1 MVNKIPIMNKK
12 DFKKLF
18 PTLAVEME
26 TGKSLADIEI
36 EPESPRSERKF
47 QSYNPEA
54 MDFLRRCK
62 TVEQAEEIIAYLE
75 KRKEISRQEANALR
89 KQLKEKGLKSFGPS
103 KKPGFYEKIE
113 ENEEEA
119 EELDFE
125 EEIEDEE

>member
-1 MVNKIPIMNKK
+1 MNGIPIMNKK

-18 PTLAVEME
+18 PNLADEME

-54 MDFLRRCK
+54 IDFLRRCK
-62 TVEQAEEIIAYLE
+62 TNEQAEEIIAYLE

-89 KQLKEKGLKSFGPS
+89 KQLKEKGLKSFGTP

-113 ENEEEA
+113 DDEEE

>member
-1 MVNKIPIMNKK
+1 MNEIPIMNKK

-18 PTLAVEME
+18 PNLADEME

-54 MDFLRRCK
+54 IDFLRRCK
-62 TVEQAEEIIAYLE
+62 TNEQAEEIISYLE

-89 KQLKEKGLKSFGPS
+89 KQLKEKGLKSFGTP
-103 KKPGFYEKIE
+103 KKPGFYEKIDD
-113 ENEEEA
+113 EEE
-119 EELDFE
+119 EEDDLDFE

>member
-1 MVNKIPIMNKK
+1 MNGVSIMNKK

-18 PTLAVEME
+18 PNLADEME

-54 MDFLRRCK
+54 IDFLRRCK
-62 TVEQAEEIIAYLE
+62 TNEQAEEIIAYLE

-89 KQLKEKGLKSFGPS
+89 KQLKEKGLKSFGTP

-113 ENEEEA
+113 DDEEEE

>member
-1 MVNKIPIMNKK
+1 MNGIPIMNKK

-18 PTLAVEME
+18 PNLADEME

-54 MDFLRRCK
+54 IDFLRRCK
-62 TVEQAEEIIAYLE
+62 TNEQAEEIIAYLE

-89 KQLKEKGLKSFGPS
+89 KQLKEKGLKSFGTP

-113 ENEEEA
+113 DDGEEE